1 MKRHLWTN
9 WLIALIFL
17 FGTTSAYAQPSY
29 AKWGRMAVE
38 ETKKH
43 YPRAQIIDYL
53 HVGRTQVSPS
63 TSKETFRL
71 LLRQDHREF
80 IVIVAITFLTASETL
95 LSIQIQER

>member
-1 MKRHLWTN
+1 MKRYLWIN
-9 WLIALIFL
+9 WMIALIFVL
-17 FGTTSAYAQPSY
+17 GTTSAYAQPPY

-80 IVIVAITFLTASETL
+80 IVIVAITFLTASEKL